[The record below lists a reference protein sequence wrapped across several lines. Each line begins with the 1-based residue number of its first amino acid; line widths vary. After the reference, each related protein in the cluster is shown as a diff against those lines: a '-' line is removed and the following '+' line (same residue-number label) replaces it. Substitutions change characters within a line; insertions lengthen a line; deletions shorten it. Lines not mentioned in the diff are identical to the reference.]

1 MLELLFQ
8 GMIEW
13 LYGLILETWQ
23 YFFSVFVT
31 VLSVDFEYLKT
42 NLPVI
47 PEIMKVMLA
56 AGWALLL
63 GNLVFQ
69 AMKSMMTGLG
79 FEGEDPK
86 LLFTRSFVFSFLLV
100 ASPQICQLG
109 LDMTARVI
117 ERLNAA
123 DAVNVQLVGA
133 ETFGELGAA
142 WLLTIII
149 NIILMFKV
157 IRFLLEIVERY
168 LVLAFLTICAPL
180 AFGVGG
186 SKNTAD
192 IFTGWCRMFASMC
205 FMMVSNVICF
215 KLLLSLLGNVPAGAD
230 IFLWI
235 ALVFGVVKLA
245 RKMDAIITRIGLNPA
260 ATGDGLGGRS
270 LPGVLAYTVMRTMVT
285 SAVKSAGTA
294 AGKAESSGQ
303 SGKQTTAHNSV
314 KGGTANYSS
323 SSSHTSGKGA
333 ANQAKGTPKAG
344 GAASGTAQ
352 GSQSRAANRP
362 VTIIPDDREDAAM
375 NGPGPTPG
383 STVGA
388 GAQAGGDSKSAERK
402 SSVPPGTVR
411 SPSVVK
417 QNGSM
422 TGPQKGTSHPSS
434 SALQGSNTTVQGE
447 RRTHTGSNTVNSA
460 AGTVSTSHRAASGTS
475 TVKSGNAGNA
485 SVTQSRPSS
494 GNKSKNGLAGIAS
507 GATHI
512 SHGSSANGSTDTPGK
527 ASGTQTR
534 FTNAPHGGTA
544 GIGARSPST
553 KESSKADSPRP
564 GTAGTPNA
572 VSRHENRE
580 SHAGPAGTV
589 DGTRSRIS
597 ITPYS
602 AQNHTTRSSAQV
614 NQQSAV
620 TSGSSSD
627 TANPANG
634 SSPSQSNPG
643 MKETRFTHRTVS
655 GAAGIGKPPTLNQSM
670 EKGQAASRVARRSKG
685 AAGTSAAQEPRPT
698 PSSGTGTDGARKAP
712 AASAAPQETRHI
724 HPTGASA
731 EIPGTGKSGAPA
743 RQESR
748 SAQPTATAAA
758 HAPARQE
765 SGTPHISGTRAR
777 SPHPVDSARQ
787 EPRPAHAS
795 VASAV
800 SSPVQQ
806 ESKPSIHGKST
817 ATGTKPPIRHGTAGI
832 APPAATPSHKE
843 KPERAPRREI
853 EPEEPKPDSAGVS
866 GEIEHAKEGDAS
878 E

>member
-8 GMIEW
+8 GMNEW

-31 VLSVDFEYLKT
+31 VLSVDLEYLKT

-215 KLLLSLLGNVPAGAD
+215 KLLLSLLGNIPAGAD

-245 RKMDAIITRIGLNPA
+245 RKVDAIITRIGLNPA

-294 AGKAESSGQ
+294 AGKAANSGQ
-303 SGKQTTAHNSV
+303 SG
-314 KGGTANYSS
+314 
-323 SSSHTSGKGA
+323 
-333 ANQAKGTPKAG
+333 
-344 GAASGTAQ
+344 
-352 GSQSRAANRP
+352 
-362 VTIIPDDREDAAM
+362 
-375 NGPGPTPG
+375 
-383 STVGA
+383 
-388 GAQAGGDSKSAERK
+388 
-402 SSVPPGTVR
+402 
-411 SPSVVK
+411 
-417 QNGSM
+417 
-422 TGPQKGTSHPSS
+422 
-434 SALQGSNTTVQGE
+434 
-447 RRTHTGSNTVNSA
+447 
-460 AGTVSTSHRAASGTS
+460 
-475 TVKSGNAGNA
+475 
-485 SVTQSRPSS
+485 
-494 GNKSKNGLAGIAS
+494 
-507 GATHI
+507 
-512 SHGSSANGSTDTPGK
+512 
-527 ASGTQTR
+527 
-534 FTNAPHGGTA
+534 
-544 GIGARSPST
+544 
-553 KESSKADSPRP
+553 
-564 GTAGTPNA
+564 
-572 VSRHENRE
+572 
-580 SHAGPAGTV
+580 
-589 DGTRSRIS
+589 
-597 ITPYS
+597 
-602 AQNHTTRSSAQV
+602 
-614 NQQSAV
+614 
-620 TSGSSSD
+620 
-627 TANPANG
+627 
-634 SSPSQSNPG
+634 
-643 MKETRFTHRTVS
+643 
-655 GAAGIGKPPTLNQSM
+655 
-670 EKGQAASRVARRSKG
+670 
-685 AAGTSAAQEPRPT
+685 
-698 PSSGTGTDGARKAP
+698 
-712 AASAAPQETRHI
+712 
-724 HPTGASA
+724 
-731 EIPGTGKSGAPA
+731 
-743 RQESR
+743 
-748 SAQPTATAAA
+748 
-758 HAPARQE
+758 
-765 SGTPHISGTRAR
+765 
-777 SPHPVDSARQ
+777 
-787 EPRPAHAS
+787 
-795 VASAV
+795 
-800 SSPVQQ
+800 
-806 ESKPSIHGKST
+806 
-817 ATGTKPPIRHGTAGI
+817 
-832 APPAATPSHKE
+832 
-843 KPERAPRREI
+843 
-853 EPEEPKPDSAGVS
+853 
-866 GEIEHAKEGDAS
+866 
-878 E
+878 